1 MTAETFIK
9 QFKPVAEIVEKETGI
24 PALAMLAQSALE
36 TGWGT
41 KVKGN
46 NFFGI
51 KGKDVLVRTKEVL
64 SKQDVHFPEII
75 SITPTTIN
83 GKRMYVYDV
92 KTWFAGYS
100 TPIDSFR
107 GYAKFI
113 KENKRYFK
121 ALEQKTPESYLYA
134 ISEAGY
140 ATSGNYKETVLN
152 VLKSIKNRLNDN

>member
-1 MTAETFIK
+1 MIAETFIK
-9 QFKPVAEIVEKETGI
+9 QFKPIAEIVEKETGI

-51 KGKDVLVRTKEVL
+51 KGKDILVRTREVL
-64 SKQDVHFPEII
+64 SKPDVHFPEII

-83 GKRMYVYDV
+83 GKQMYVYDV
-92 KTWFAGYS
+92 KTWFAGYA

-113 KENKRYFK
+113 KENKRYLK
-121 ALEQKTPESYLYA
+121 ALEQTTPESYLTMV
-134 ISEAGY
+134 SDAGY
-140 ATSGNYKETVLN
+140 ATGRNYKETVLS
-152 VLKSIKNRLNDN
+152 VLESIKNRLQ

>member
-1 MTAETFIK
+1 MIAETFIK
-9 QFKPVAEIVEKETGI
+9 QFKPIAEIVEKETGI

-51 KGKDVLVRTKEVL
+51 KGKDVLVRTREVL
-64 SKQDVHFPEII
+64 SKPDVHFPEII

-92 KTWFAGYS
+92 KTWFAGYA

-113 KENKRYFK
+113 KENKRYLK
-121 ALEQKTPESYLYA
+121 ALEQTTPESYLAA
-134 ISEAGY
+134 ISDAGY
-140 ATSGNYKETVLN
+140 ATGRNYKETVLS
-152 VLKSIKNRLNDN
+152 VLESIKNRLQ

>member
-1 MTAETFIK
+1 MTAEDFIK

-51 KGKDVLVRTKEVL
+51 KGKDVLVRTKEIL
-64 SKQDVHFPEII
+64 SKPNVHFPEII
-75 SITPTTIN
+75 SITPIKIN
-83 GKRMYVYDV
+83 GKQFYEYDV
-92 KTWFAGYS
+92 RTWFAGYA
-100 TPIDSFR
+100 TPVDSFR

-113 KENKRYFK
+113 KENKRYAK
-121 ALEQKTPESYLYA
+121 AIGQTTPESYLAA
-134 ISEAGY
+134 ISDAGY
-140 ATSGNYKETVLN
+140 ATGRNYKETVLS
-152 VLKSIKNRLNDN
+152 VLESIKNRLQ